1 MPQVEEACKHILLE
15 GLLVVLE
22 SGTML
27 LDLTGV
33 GYLGGVIFPLTL
45 RFKLSQER
53 WSSSLYYFINRPEK
67 NLLKKNLNSLSHKH

>member
-27 LDLTGV
+27 LDFIGV
-33 GYLGGVIFPLTL
+33 GYLGVFFPL
-45 RFKLSQER
+45 
-53 WSSSLYYFINRPEK
+53 NP
-67 NLLKKNLNSLSHKH
+67 